1 MSTLP
6 PPLCILV
13 AGVPRSGSTW
23 AFNAARLLL
32 RDAGV
37 TLHAAWVADRPA
49 DDLAVFEHE
58 RHVVGAHFEDRAA
71 AAAAGF
77 VDAAGERGAF
87 AAHPRS
93 QDGRARN
100 PTIVVRALPTPTR
113 CAASWRRGESPQRG

>member
-37 TLHAAWVADRPA
+37 TLHAAWVALEELGDSLRKVKDREGNAIKP
-49 DDLAVFEHE
+49 LMK
-58 RHVVGAHFEDRAA
+58 
-71 AAAAGF
+71 
-77 VDAAGERGAF
+77 
-87 AAHPRS
+87 
-93 QDGRARN
+93 N
-100 PTIVVRALPTPTR
+100 
-113 CAASWRRGESPQRG
+113 